1 MFEFTVDKR
10 NFVQNIVHFIVPLRA
25 NTPHMLAVSISQLRS
40 NMKKYFDE
48 VSNSSETIIVSRSS
62 DEDAV
67 VIMPIQ
73 EYNSLKETEYL
84 LSTEANRKRLERAV
98 DQAGK
103 GKTRKFEP

>member
-1 MFEFTVDKR
+1 MIGLTIEKK
-10 NFVQNIVHFIVPLRA
+10 NFVQNIVQFTVPLGS
-25 NTPHMLAVSISQLRS
+25 NTPSMLAVSISQLRS

-67 VIMPIQ
+67 VIMPIR